1 MKLSLA
7 LVAML
12 LSTQAIAGNRQN
24 PSPVPAQ
31 KDVDTRPAVAF
42 EKGDGRLGLVTI
54 TGAEAKKIYDALDV
68 EASFEFG
75 FVQLHTKRLN
85 NVECTQAILGD
96 IPGKMSGPRYT
107 CKIEMY
113 LR

>member
-1 MKLSLA
+1 MKLALA

-12 LSTQAIAGNRQN
+12 LSTQAFAGSRQN
-24 PSPVPAQ
+24 PSPLPEVSFG
-31 KDVDTRPAVAF
+31 T
-42 EKGDGRLGLVTI
+42 EDGRLGLVTI
-54 TGAEAKKIYDALDV
+54 TGRQAEKIYDALDV